1 MAKKVVIKNK
11 TGSDNDTFLN
21 EVKNMSYV
29 NYLNR
34 IENNLQ
40 GDELS
45 DWLSAESKVKS
56 KFADTK

>member
-11 TGSDNDTFLN
+11 TGSDHDKFLN
-21 EVKNMSYV
+21 EIKEMSYV

-34 IENNLQ
+34 IENSLQ

-45 DWLSAESKVKS
+45 DWLSAESDVRS
-56 KFADTK
+56 KYIDTK